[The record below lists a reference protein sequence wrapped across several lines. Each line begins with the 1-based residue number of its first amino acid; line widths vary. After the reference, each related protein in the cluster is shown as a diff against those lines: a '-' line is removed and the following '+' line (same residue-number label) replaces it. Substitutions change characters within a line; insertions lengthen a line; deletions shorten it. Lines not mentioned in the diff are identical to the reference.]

1 MPYISGLEFNSNSSI
16 LLEFSDKMDMLKQ
29 VFDICLQVEY
39 LFLPISLLVS
49 VGLVETSVF
58 LVSRICQLEFFMSMI
73 ALK

>member
-39 LFLPISLLVS
+39 LFLPISLLAS
-49 VGLVETSVF
+49 VGF
-58 LVSRICQLEFFMSMI
+58 G
-73 ALK
+73 